1 MNYNIYEELSK
12 LNEFIDSDNFSYILS
27 EALNTGAEAIGQD
40 VCESLKADY
49 EEISSKIGFD
59 FNPDYILA
67 GLRAGDIAER
77 LENVIKE
84 FLK

>member
-12 LNEFIDSDNFSYILS
+12 LNESTDSNDSFYILT
-27 EALNTGAEAIGQD
+27 EALNTGAEAIGED

-67 GLRAGDIAER
+67 GLRAGDITER

>member
-1 MNYNIYEELSK
+1 MSYNIYEELSK
-12 LNEFIDSDNFSYILS
+12 LNEFIDSNDSFYILS
-27 EALNTGAEAIGQD
+27 EALNTGAEAIGED

-49 EEISSKIGFD
+49 DEISSKIGFD

-67 GLRAGDIAER
+67 GLRAGDITER
-77 LENVIKE
+77 LEKVIKE

>member
-27 EALNTGAEAIGQD
+27 EALNTGAETIGQD

-67 GLRAGDIAER
+67 GLRAGDITER